1 MKFTYRNNITYTL
14 IILTIFVF
22 ANINAQQIK
31 FKHLT
36 VENGLSQSVVNCM
49 IEDHTGFL
57 WFGTEDGLNRFDGYS
72 FRIFR
77 NIPGDSNSLSDN
89 NIWSLFED
97 STGLI
102 WIGTQDG
109 ILNCFNPESE
119 KFKHFKINSDNSLSG
134 NSITCTYRDGDGL
147 LWIGSYKGGL
157 YRLNIKS
164 GAVSNWQNIPGDT
177 SSLSNKFV
185 TSVYEDL
192 RGNLWVGTYNG
203 LCLFNK
209 NSAEHPFICFY
220 NNPSNI
226 NSLSDNIIWKIFPST
241 SDSDHIWIATY
252 DGLTYLNT
260 ITRHFIQ
267 IIPDK
272 NNPDKFSRSISSIC
286 EDNYGKHKILWLGTY
301 QGLVKLRL
309 PDLNTDPFQCEKTDS
324 ILNSNKNNLVFNRWI
339 NKSGNIYSI
348 NNNHINKIL
357 IDHSGVLW
365 IAGQKGID
373 YYPKHK
379 DKFNFLGLHKYE
391 AIDFEKFNLTNVQ
404 AICETGNNNICIGTS
419 AGLFILSNSSDKA
432 VLQKYTGLSNQ
443 NIWALDSGN
452 NNDVWIGTYG
462 NGLEHLDLN
471 SKKIRTW
478 SGDWFDSANIANSY
492 VRAVCKDKT
501 GAVWIGMW
509 GVGLNRLDPE
519 SGRIKRWHHDNNNS
533 ESLSYDDVWVIY
545 EDSHDRIWIGTYGG
559 GLNLASQQAGIYDS
573 DDGGVFYNWQ
583 HKPDNPESLS
593 NNNILS
599 ICESHINETKDKTIL
614 WIGTTNG
621 LNKFIINN
629 SSSVKTKPEVKIEH
643 YLVQKNNITNT
654 INSIVE
660 DDNGDLWI
668 TTNKGLIKFSPVKGI
683 LDTYTIYDGLPGN
696 EFNPNSALKTNTRE
710 IFLGSVNGLNIFYP
724 DSIYHSD
731 FKPKV
736 ILTEF
741 QIFNQNIPLGFDSP
755 LKVSINNSKEI
766 ILSFDQNV
774 FSFQFSSLDYNA
786 PETNQYA
793 YMMEGFDKNWIYS
806 GTRRFVTYTNLFP
819 GTYNFKVK
827 ATNSD
832 GVWNNSPTQIAIIIT
847 PPFWETWWFRGLM
860 ILFLL
865 GILYSIYRFR
875 LNRLLDLERLRIKI
889 ASDLHDDIGSAL
901 TRISM
906 ESELLNSNINP
917 GGNKEG
923 LARIGAMSREIISS
937 MSDVVWSID
946 SRNDSIENLINRMKD
961 FSFSLFS
968 LKNAQVLFET
978 DNLDFKKKL
987 KVDIRQ
993 NIYLI
998 FKEAMNNAAKYSKS
1012 EQIKV
1017 SLRNSDG
1024 NFIMTIIDPCSDFS
1038 PQKLTGHGLKNM
1050 QMRAKRIGGEI
1061 EFIKEDGFKISFK
1074 RQEL

>member
-1 MKFTYRNNITYTL
+1 MR
-14 IILTIFVF
+14 
-22 ANINAQQIK
+22 
-31 FKHLT
+31 HP
-36 VENGLSQSVVNCM
+36 
-49 IEDHTGFL
+49 
-57 WFGTEDGLNRFDGYS
+57 
-72 FRIFR
+72 
-77 NIPGDSNSLSDN
+77 PGDSNSLSDN

-119 KFKHFKINSDNSLSG
+119 KFEHFKINSDNSLSG

-164 GAVSNWQNIPGDT
+164 GDVFNWQNIPGDT
-177 SSLSNKFV
+177 SSLSNKFI

-209 NSAEHPFICFY
+209 NSANYPFTHFY
-220 NNPSNI
+220 NDPTND
-226 NSLSDNIIWKIFPST
+226 NSLSDNIIWKIFPSYT
-241 SDSDHIWIATY
+241 DSDHIWIATY

-260 ITRHFIQ
+260 KTKRFVQ
-267 IIPDK
+267 IIPDN

-286 EDNYGKHKILWLGTY
+286 EDNYGKNKILWLGTY
-301 QGLVKLRL
+301 GGLVKMRL
-309 PDLNTDPFQCEKTDS
+309 PSEINATSANNGKTDF
-324 ILNSNKNNLVFNRWI
+324 IIKAFKNNLKFSRWV
-339 NKSGNIYSI
+339 NNSGNAFSI
-348 NNNHINKIL
+348 NNNHINNIL

-373 YYPKHK
+373 YYPKQK
-379 DKFNFLGLHKYE
+379 DKFNFLVFHKYE
-391 AIDFEKFNLTNVQ
+391 GIDFEKFDLTNVQ
-404 AICETGNNNICIGTS
+404 AICETGNKDICIGTS
-419 AGLFILSNSSDKA
+419 AGMYILNNSSG
-432 VLQKYTGLSNQ
+432 KYKLEKYPGFSNQ

-471 SKKIRTW
+471 SKKIRSW
-478 SGDWFDSANIANSY
+478 GGNWFDSTNIANSY

-519 SGRIKRWHHDNNNS
+519 SGRISRWHHENNNP
-533 ESLSYDDVWVIY
+533 ESLSYDDVWVII
-545 EDSHDRIWIGTYGG
+545 EDSHGRIWIGTYGG
-559 GLNLASQQAGIYDS
+559 GLNLAGGQTDLFDS
-573 DDGGVFYNWQ
+573 SDGGVFYNWQ

-599 ICESHINETKDKTIL
+599 ICESHFNEAKDKTIL
-614 WIGTTNG
+614 WVGTTSG
-621 LNKFIINN
+621 LNKLIINN
-629 SSSVKTKPEVKIEH
+629 NSPGKTKPEVKIEH
-643 YLVQKNNITNT
+643 YLVQENNITNT

-660 DDNGDLWI
+660 DGRGYLWI
-668 TTNKGLIKFSPVKGI
+668 ATNKGLIEFSPAIGV
-683 LDTYTIYDGLPGN
+683 LDKYTVYDGLQSN
-696 EFNPNSALKTNTRE
+696 EFNPNSAYKTKTGE

-731 FKPKV
+731 YKPRV
-736 ILTEF
+736 VLTEF
-741 QIFNQNIPLGFDSP
+741 QIFNQDIPIGPDSP
-755 LKVSINNSKEI
+755 LKTSINTLNEI
-766 ILSFDQNV
+766 VLSYYQNV

-819 GTYNFKVK
+819 GKYNFKVK

-832 GVWNNSPTQIAIIIT
+832 GVWNNLPTQIAIIIT
-847 PPFWETWWFRGLM
+847 PPYWETWWFRVLIIG
-860 ILFLL
+860 ILF

-906 ESELLNSNINP
+906 ESELLNSNINT

-946 SRNDSIENLINRMKD
+946 SRNDSIEDLINRMKD